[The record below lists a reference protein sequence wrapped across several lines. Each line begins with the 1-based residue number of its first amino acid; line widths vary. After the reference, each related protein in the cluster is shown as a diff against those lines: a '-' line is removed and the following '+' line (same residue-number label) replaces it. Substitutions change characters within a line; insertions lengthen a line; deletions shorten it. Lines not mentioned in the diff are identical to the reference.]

1 MVRGITSCYLLYVL
15 SSLVILVHHG
25 AHGMMTAVPLFSS
38 YDRRYT
44 SRISLM
50 KHLTSHKLLTSQN
63 RKPPT
68 MSGNTPSAEL
78 SVVGHGTD
86 VLQRLRK
93 HNSLSWGTYQ
103 RI

>member
-1 MVRGITSCYLLYVL
+1 
-15 SSLVILVHHG
+15 
-25 AHGMMTAVPLFSS
+25 
-38 YDRRYT
+38 
-44 SRISLM
+44 M

-68 MSGNTPSAEL
+68 TSGNTASTEL
-78 SVVGHGTD
+78 SVVGHGTDD